1 MSRDQ
6 HINTAHDSSFVVI
19 KYGDDKEAL
28 LNSRCPTLTFVQWIR
43 RVCDC
48 GNDIVLDLVDLDGQV
63 KNLPVSSAEYAS
75 DYVTGR
81 ETYVVIRV
89 EKEGENGPNRYISLL
104 NHLDKIHPELLVK
117 LNDLSRPDRSS
128 KRDRY
133 KKTSIRGKKPL
144 AR

>member
-1 MSRDQ
+1 MNRD
-6 HINTAHDSSFVVI
+6 HMNTSQNPSFVVI

-28 LNSRCPTLTFVQWIR
+28 LNPRCPTQTFVQCIR
-43 RVCDC
+43 RICDC
-48 GNDIVLDLVDLDGQV
+48 DNDMVLDLVDLDGQI
-63 KNLPVSSAEYAS
+63 KNLPMSSEDYAS

-104 NHLDKIHPELLVK
+104 NHLDKINPDLLVK
-117 LNDLSRPDRSS
+117 LNDLSRPERSG
-128 KRDRY
+128 KRF
-133 KKTSIRGKKPL
+133 KKTSVRGRKPI